1 MEKLDRYSANLQIL
15 QLLSKLVEA
24 YPDWRFQQIL
34 QNVDIST
41 RDGKDLFYEESVDTL
56 NTMKKNPIIRAS
68 ANLTKFNGRM
78 SCTVH

>member
-24 YPDWRFQQIL
+24 YSDWRFQQIL

-56 NTMKKNPIIRAS
+56 NTMKKNPIIRVS
-68 ANLTKFNGRM
+68 DQFNKI
-78 SCTVH
+78 

>member
-1 MEKLDRYSANLQIL
+1 MERLDRYSANLQIL
-15 QLLSKLVEA
+15 QLLSELVEA

-68 ANLTKFNGRM
+68 DQFNKI
-78 SCTVH
+78 

>member
-15 QLLSKLVEA
+15 QLLSELVEA

-41 RDGKDLFYEESVDTL
+41 RDGKDLFYEESVDT
-56 NTMKKNPIIRAS
+56 MKKNPIIRAS
-68 ANLTKFNGRM
+68 DQFNKI
-78 SCTVH
+78 

>member
-15 QLLSKLVEA
+15 QLLSELVEA

-34 QNVDIST
+34 QNADIST
-41 RDGKDLFYEESVDTL
+41 CDGKDLFYEESVDTL

-68 ANLTKFNGRM
+68 DQFNKI
-78 SCTVH
+78 

>member
-15 QLLSKLVEA
+15 QLLSELVEA

-41 RDGKDLFYEESVDTL
+41 RDGKDLFYEESV

-68 ANLTKFNGRM
+68 DQFNKI
-78 SCTVH
+78 

>member
-15 QLLSKLVEA
+15 QLLSELVKA

-56 NTMKKNPIIRAS
+56 NTMKKNPIVRAS
-68 ANLTKFNGRM
+68 D
-78 SCTVH
+78 